1 LKIESEHYSAVLDEA
16 HGGCFTSFIDSASG
30 KEALG
35 GPGNDLILYADSG
48 GLWRMGCEFAGG
60 NFSELARASDSPASL
75 RAVGRHGVLEVTV
88 KSMLGHSWI
97 TRLMWFAPD
106 SRLIWMRTMA
116 SLGDYRT
123 LTCGFTTAF
132 NTPALSMDVTGGVV
146 DRPVVKTYDPTFWS
160 AQSFVHYRDVV
171 DGPGLAVFF
180 AIPATVSASSGS
192 RIEWVLARNAKRE
205 RAFGFLPLVAHPA
218 NGADPSVQV
227 VDYAVCLSSSGDWRD
242 NGLHLMVDDAVAP
255 LWRNRK
261 EALLRKRAEGAVTV
275 DNADVRVMSVSPAQ
289 SGEETIVRLFSYAG
303 EPLTVHLEAASRE
316 ISKASLCDAH
326 GRELQPLEVKAGR
339 AVVPVARSITSVRL
353 TL

>member
-60 NFSELARASDSPASL
+60 NFSELARASDSPASF

-261 EALLRKRAEGAVTV
+261 EALL
-275 DNADVRVMSVSPAQ
+275 
-289 SGEETIVRLFSYAG
+289 TIVRLFSYAG

-326 GRELQPLEVKAGR
+326 GRELQPLEVEAGR